1 GQPALTL
8 ETPEIITIPGFGD
21 ITRDALNRRFVD
33 AEPVI
38 EMEPTS
44 MELAAPE
51 PLEPSQP
58 IAAVFQLPE
67 TPELRFARWQTLN
80 QHIETGGI

>member
-33 AEPVI
+33 VEPVT
-38 EMEPTS
+38 EMEPVA
-44 MELAAPE
+44 MELATPAPV
-51 PLEPSQP
+51 EPSQS

-67 TPELRFARWQTLN
+67 TPELRFARWQALN